1 MVSVAPVSPISTAEY
16 KNNKFA
22 VLNEQIYGY
31 KHGIRPLVLQT
42 MQVEDKDAIEAR
54 LKRDNLN
61 YHIQPDP
68 KGRNSN
74 AFLGDND
81 RVDVVKTFGDTPLGR
96 LTPEKDFILGVLLG
110 YDKTKQCERY
120 LKLKE
125 KEAQAQGNK
134 KLNLVA

>member
-1 MVSVAPVSPISTAEY
+1 MVSVAPISPITTQEY

-42 MQVEDKDAIEAR
+42 MQMEDKDAIEAR
-54 LKRDNLN
+54 LKRDDLN
-61 YHIQPDP
+61 YHLQPAP
-68 KGRNSN
+68 GGKNLN
-74 AFLGDND
+74 VFLGDKAC
-81 RVDVVKTFGDTPLGR
+81 VDVVKTFGDTPLGK

-120 LKLKE
+120 LKLKD
-125 KEAQAQGNK
+125 KEAQAKGNQ

>member
-1 MVSVAPVSPISTAEY
+1 MVSVTPISTAEY

-31 KHGIRPLVLQT
+31 EHGIRPFVLQT
-42 MQVEDKDAIEAR
+42 MQTEDKAAIEKR
-54 LKRDNLN
+54 LQRDKLNYYLQEAPNGKNLN
-61 YHIQPDP
+61 V
-68 KGRNSN
+68 
-74 AFLGDND
+74 FFGDKPC
-81 RVDVVKTFGDTPLGR
+81 VDVIKSFGNTPLNK
-96 LTPEKDFILGVLLG
+96 LTPEKDFILGIMLG

-125 KEAQAQGNK
+125 KENASQN